1 MLKLRALI
9 VDDEL
14 HARENLELLLEEFCP
29 EIQVLGQ
36 ADGILSAK
44 NAIEK
49 FKPNV
54 VFLDIRMPSG
64 SEGFDLLA
72 ELPEKDFQVIFV
84 TAFKDYAIKALN
96 ANALHYILKPID
108 IEDLKGAVSKLVEY
122 NTSFEEDLANKIS
135 YQNSL
140 DNLKSEILKLTT
152 DRKITLFHSR
162 GFKIVREKDICY
174 LLADNNCT
182 ALFFSDG
189 TKYLDTKTIKI
200 FEQMLNHHS
209 FIRIHKSHI
218 INLNY
223 LKEYSNQ
230 DGNSVILEDGTE
242 LAVSRA
248 RLSMLMEK
256 VKSL

>member
-1 MLKLRALI
+1 
-9 VDDEL
+9 
-14 HARENLELLLEEFCP
+14 
-29 EIQVLGQ
+29 
-36 ADGILSAK
+36 
-44 NAIEK
+44 
-49 FKPNV
+49 
-54 VFLDIRMPSG
+54 
-64 SEGFDLLA
+64 
-72 ELPEKDFQVIFV
+72 
-84 TAFKDYAIKALN
+84 
-96 ANALHYILKPID
+96 
-108 IEDLKGAVSKLVEY
+108 
-122 NTSFEEDLANKIS
+122 
-135 YQNSL
+135 
-140 DNLKSEILKLTT
+140 
-152 DRKITLFHSR
+152 
-162 GFKIVREKDICY
+162 VREKDICY